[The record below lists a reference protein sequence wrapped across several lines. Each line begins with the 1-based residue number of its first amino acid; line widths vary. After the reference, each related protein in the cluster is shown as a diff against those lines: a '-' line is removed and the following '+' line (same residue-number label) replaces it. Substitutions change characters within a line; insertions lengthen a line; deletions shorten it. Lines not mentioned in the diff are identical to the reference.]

1 MSSTYS
7 TNLGLELIGDG
18 DQTNT
23 WGTTT
28 NVNLGTLLEQAI
40 TGIVSVDV
48 TSGNVTL
55 TALNG
60 ASDQARNM
68 VINVTG
74 SPGVARSVLCPDS
87 KSKVYI
93 VANNSDGDVTFRTVS
108 HATPSVLV
116 SAGTTKLIYCDGM
129 YTWEGANAAE
139 TFTLGGDPVLPL
151 EAATKQYVDDT
162 VGISPVIASLREV
175 KTAPSISAGT
185 LTLNCAN
192 GNVFAVSMNAN
203 VTTLAFSN
211 VPSSGEAYS
220 LTLALTADGTQRTF
234 AWGSSI
240 KWASGGTPTLTYTPS
255 GKVDIFVLTTWD
267 GGTTWYAFTA
277 GQNL

>member
-7 TNLGLELIGDG
+7 TNLGLELIGNG

-28 NVNLGTLLEQAI
+28 NANLGTLLEQAI
-40 TGIVSVDV
+40 TGVVSVDV
-48 TSGNVTL
+48 TAGDVTL
-55 TALNG
+55 VALDG

-68 VINVTG
+68 VIDVTG
-74 SPGVARSVLCPDS
+74 TPGTARVVKCPNG
-87 KSKVYI
+87 KSKIYI
-93 VANNSDGDVTFRTVS
+93 VANNSSHDVTFQTVS
-108 HATPSVLV
+108 GSTYSVIV
-116 SAGTTKLIYCDGM
+116 PVGCAKLIYCDGTF
-129 YTWEGANAAE
+129 TWEGVNAADSL
-139 TFTLGGDPVLPL
+139 TLGGDPVLSL
-151 EAATKQYVDDT
+151 EAATKQYVDTT
-162 VGISPVIASLREV
+162 VSTAPTITSLREV

-185 LTLNCAN
+185 LTLNCSN

-211 VPSSGEAYS
+211 IPSSGKAYS

-234 AWGSSI
+234 SWGSSI